1 VTQRR
6 RGRRLARASARRPR
20 TPLRDAPHLSARV
33 GVDTGGTFTDFIC
46 LRGSALTLLKLP
58 STPDNPAQAV
68 LDGLAQLTVGANPL
82 VCYGSTVATNALLE
96 RRGARVVLV
105 TTTGFEDLLEIGR
118 QDRPLLYALAPERP
132 APLVPARARLGA
144 AERVLHD
151 GRVVRPLTPTAATS
165 LARRAARLRPEA
177 LAICFLHA
185 YANPRHERLMARAAA
200 HLSVPISCSHEVARE
215 YREYERLSTT
225 VINAY
230 VAPAMGRHLRAL
242 ETGIRGRLRVMQ
254 SSGGM
259 IRSAT
264 AAREPVR
271 TILSG
276 PAGGVMG
283 AMRVA
288 QRAGVRRFM
297 TLDMGGTSTDVCLID
312 GEPVR
317 RTESSIGGL
326 PVKVPAIDIH
336 TVGAGGGSIA
346 RLDAGGSLKV
356 GPESAG
362 ADPGP
367 ACYGRGTMPT
377 VTDANLVLG
386 RLIATEFLG
395 GRMRVDGCRATAVVR
410 QLAREARLSLEAT
423 AEGVIRVVNASMERA
438 LRVISVERGYDPREF
453 TLVAFG
459 GAAGLH
465 ACELADALGF
475 ARVLIPP
482 AAGVLSAWGML
493 SADLVKEYVLTLLQS
508 APTPAALAR
517 AFRPLVARA
526 RREIAREDRGSR
538 DILLV
543 RSLDVR
549 YPGQAYEIEVPFGP
563 RYAAAFHQ
571 AHQRRYGSADRRRP
585 VEVVAMRLRAVSPS
599 PVRRTPSRAA
609 PAGTGRRTASTS
621 RGIPCRVHW
630 RGRAHSTAV
639 VHRDRLV
646 GVCRGPA
653 IICEFSATTFVPPGW
668 RARADAAGNLLLERE
683 ASSRTRS

>member
-1 VTQRR
+1 MV
-6 RGRRLARASARRPR
+6 
-20 TPLRDAPHLSARV
+20 V
-33 GVDTGGTFTDFIC
+33 GIDTGGTFTDFVC
-46 LRGSALTLLKLP
+46 LRGSTLTVLKLP
-58 STPDNPAQAV
+58 STPDDPARAV
-68 LDGLAQLTVGANPL
+68 LDGLARLAAGACPL

-96 RRGARVVLV
+96 RRGARVVLI
-105 TTTGFEDLLEIGR
+105 TTAGFEDLLEIGR
-118 QDRPLLYALAPERP
+118 QDRPLLYDLAPQRA
-132 APLVPARARLGA
+132 APLVPPRLRLGA

-151 GRVVRPLTPTAATS
+151 GAVAHRLTPAAAAS
-165 LARRAARLRPEA
+165 LTRRAARLHPEA

-185 YANPRHERLMARAAA
+185 YANPRHEQVMARAAER
-200 HLSVPISCSHEVARE
+200 LPVPISCSHAVARE

-230 VAPAMGRHLRAL
+230 VAPAMVRHLQAL
-242 ETGIRGRLRVMQ
+242 EAGIPGGLRVMQ
-254 SSGGM
+254 SSGGL
-259 IRSAT
+259 IRSMT

-271 TILSG
+271 TVLSG

-288 QRAGVRRFM
+288 RRAGVRRFM

-367 ACYGRGTMPT
+367 ACYGRGTTPT

-395 GRMRVDGCRATAVVR
+395 GRMRIDASRAKMAVGR
-410 QLAREARLSLEAT
+410 LARQARLGLEAT
-423 AEGVIRVVNASMERA
+423 AEGIIRVVNASMERA
-438 LRVISVERGYDPREF
+438 LRVISVERGHDPREF

-465 ACELADALGF
+465 ACELAEALGF
-475 ARVLIPP
+475 SRVLIPP

-493 SADLVKEYVLTLLQS
+493 SADLVKEYVVTVLQS
-508 APTPAALAR
+508 APSAAALER
-517 AFRPLVARA
+517 GFRPLIARA
-526 RREIAREDRGSR
+526 RRELAREGADSHGVA
-538 DILLV
+538 LV

-549 YPGQAYEIEVPFGP
+549 YPGQAYEVEVPFGP
-563 RYAAAFHQ
+563 DYAAAFHV
-571 AHQRRYGSADRRRP
+571 AHQRRYGSADRRRS
-585 VEVVAMRLRAVSPS
+585 VEVVAMRLRAAAASTIRRSSTWAAGPGRDRPS
-599 PVRRTPSRAA
+599 SAR
-609 PAGTGRRTASTS
+609 GRRHRSL
-621 RGIPCRVHW
+621 VYW
-630 RGRAHSTAV
+630 RGRSHPSAV
-639 VHRDRLV
+639 VDRQALAR
-646 GVCRGPA
+646 GVCSGPA
-653 IICEFSATTFVPPGW
+653 IVCEFSATTFLPPGW
-668 RARADAAGNLLLERE
+668 CARTDAASNMLLERTPL
-683 ASSRTRS
+683 RGFRLGRGRSARH